1 MGAGFEYRFPAIRG
15 IQAQR
20 EYYVSMCP
28 LRVLPKLF
36 LFDEEEL
43 VPELRAQRQL
53 NKSRLP
59 DLSRYITKN
68 LDNYVFSAITVSVD
82 AEVTFEKVA
91 VNENEVNRMGV
102 LRIPMS
108 ARFIINDGQHRRAA
122 IDLALREKPELGDET
137 IAVVFFLDHG
147 LARCQQMFADLNRYA
162 IRPSKS
168 LSILYDYRDEAAKL
182 TKELIARSAVF
193 RDLVE
198 LEKTNLAPRSKK
210 LFTLSALY
218 HATHDLV
225 SSDEEQGAESA
236 AQLALQFWEETAKH
250 MKEWERVKGGEL
262 TAGEV
267 RSNYIHT
274 HGVVLQALARAGHA
288 LIERFPKQWTR
299 KLSPLEDIDWR
310 RTNGSLWEGRTM
322 IGGQVSKTH
331 HSTILTANVIKKK
344 LGLELT
350 ADEEK
355 VEKAHRGGNGSKRH

>member
-53 NKSRLP
+53 NKARVP
-59 DLSRYITKN
+59 DLSRYITDN

-82 AEVTFEKVA
+82 ADVTFEKIA
-91 VNENEVNRMGV
+91 ANENEVNRMGV

-108 ARFIINDGQHRRAA
+108 AKFIINDGQHRRAA
-122 IDLALREKPELGDET
+122 IDMALRERPELGDET

-147 LARCQQMFADLNRYA
+147 LERCQQMFADLNRYA

-168 LSILYDYRDEAAKL
+168 LGILYDYRDETAKL
-182 TKELIARSAVF
+182 AKELIARSAVF
-193 RDLVE
+193 RDVVE

-218 HATHDLV
+218 HATQDLV
-225 SSDEEQGAESA
+225 DSDDEQSPENA
-236 AQLALQFWEETAKH
+236 AQLALAFWEETAKH
-250 MKEWERVKGGEL
+250 MKEWEQVRDGKL
-262 TAGEV
+262 AAGEV
-267 RSNYIHT
+267 RTNYIHS
-274 HGVVLQALARAGHA
+274 HGVVLQALGRAGHT
-288 LIERFPKQWTR
+288 LIKRFPKQWSK
-299 KLSPLEDIDWR
+299 KLTALDDIDWR
-310 RTNGSLWEGRTM
+310 RTNAAVWEGRAM
-322 IGGQVSKTH
+322 IGGNVQKTH
-331 HSTILTANVIKKK
+331 QSTILTANVIKKK
-344 LGLELT
+344 LGLDLT
-350 ADEEK
+350 AEEEK
-355 VEKAHRGGNGSKRH
+355 VEKAYRGGNGSKRH

>member
-1 MGAGFEYRFPAIRG
+1 MGASFEYVFPAIRG

-28 LRVLPKLF
+28 LRLLPRLF
-36 LFDEEEL
+36 LFNEDES
-43 VPELRAQRQL
+43 VPELRAQRHI
-53 NKSRLP
+53 NKARVP
-59 DLSRYITKN
+59 DLSRYITEN
-68 LDNYVFSAITVSVD
+68 PDDYVFSAITVSVD
-82 AEVTFEKVA
+82 AEVTFDQLSTIEADPKI
-91 VNENEVNRMGV
+91 GV

-137 IAVVFFLDHG
+137 IAVVFFLDLG

-168 LSILYDYRDEAAKL
+168 LGILYDYRDETAKL
-182 TKELIARSAVF
+182 TKELIARSVVF

-218 HATHDLV
+218 HATQDLV
-225 SSDEEQGAESA
+225 ETDDERDPESA

-250 MKEWERVKGGEL
+250 MTEWKRVKDGEL

-267 RSNYIHT
+267 RANYIHT

-288 LIERFPKQWTR
+288 LIERFPKQWTK
-299 KLSPLEDIDWR
+299 KLDSLEDIDWR
-310 RTNGSLWEGRTM
+310 RTNGFLWEGRTM

-331 HSTILTANVIKKK
+331 HSTTLTANVIKKR
-344 LGLELT
+344 LGLDLT
-350 ADEEK
+350 AEEQK
-355 VEKAHRGGNGSKRH
+355 VEQAYRGGNGSKRH

>member
-1 MGAGFEYRFPAIRG
+1 MGAGFEYAFPAIRG
-15 IQAQR
+15 IQARR

-28 LRVLPKLF
+28 LRLLPRLF
-36 LFDEEEL
+36 LFDEDDS

-53 NKSRLP
+53 NKARVP
-59 DLSRYITKN
+59 DLSRYITEN

-82 AEVTFEKVA
+82 AEVTFEKLTTVEA
-91 VNENEVNRMGV
+91 DPKIGI

-137 IAVVFFLDHG
+137 IAVVFFLDLG

-168 LSILYDYRDEAAKL
+168 LGILYDYRDETAML
-182 TKELIARSAVF
+182 TKELIARSVVF

-218 HATHDLV
+218 HATQDLV
-225 SSDEEQGAESA
+225 DTDNMSNPETA
-236 AQLALQFWEETAKH
+236 AQLALLFWEETAKH
-250 MKEWERVKGGEL
+250 MTEWRRVKDGEL

-267 RSNYIHT
+267 RTSYIHT

-288 LIERFPKQWTR
+288 LIQRFPKQWAK
-299 KLSPLEDIDWR
+299 KLDSLEQIDWR

-331 HSTILTANVIKKK
+331 HSTILTANVIKTT

-350 ADEEK
+350 ADEQK
-355 VEKAHRGGNGSKRH
+355 VEQAHRGGNGSKRH

>member
-1 MGAGFEYRFPAIRG
+1 MGAGFEYVFPAIRG

-28 LRVLPKLF
+28 LRLLPKLF
-36 LFDEEEL
+36 LFNEDEL
-43 VPELRAQRQL
+43 VPEMRAQRQL
-53 NKSRLP
+53 NKARVP
-59 DLSRYITKN
+59 DLSRYITQN

-82 AEVTFEKVA
+82 AEVTFEKLSA
-91 VNENEVNRMGV
+91 VESDPKIGV

-168 LSILYDYRDEAAKL
+168 LGILYDFRDETAKL
-182 TKELIARSAVF
+182 AKELIARSDVF

-210 LFTLSALY
+210 LFTLSAIY
-218 HATHDLV
+218 HATQELLD
-225 SSDEEQGAESA
+225 SDVEYDPNDA

-250 MKEWERVKGGEL
+250 MRDWERVRDGEL
-262 TAGEV
+262 TAGQV
-267 RSNYIHT
+267 RSDYIHT
-274 HGVVLQALARAGHA
+274 HGVVLQALARAGQA
-288 LIERFPKQWTR
+288 LIERYPKQWSK
-299 KLSPLEDIDWR
+299 KLGPLESIDWR
-310 RTNGSLWEGRTM
+310 RTNTALWEGRAM
-322 IGGQVSKTH
+322 LGGQVSKTH
-331 HSTILTANVIKKK
+331 QSTVLTANVIKKK
-344 LGLELT
+344 LGLVLT
-350 ADEEK
+350 AEEQK
-355 VEKAHRGGNGSKRH
+355 VEQAYRGGDGSKRH